1 MDSRH
6 PEAASAEVIDYMSL
20 RAAATANMQSNKDSS
35 KLPSEEK
42 GIRLKDN
49 TTPLSTVLLRADAQL
64 GVLKKIGRLSPPIHS
79 SRNGLLPTCRLC
91 ASFPEARAG
100 CASRDPAAFI
110 VSSSL

>member
-64 GVLKKIGRLSPPIHS
+64 GVLKKIRWD
-79 SRNGLLPTCRLC
+79 
-91 ASFPEARAG
+91 EKV
-100 CASRDPAAFI
+100 DPDHGWR
-110 VSSSL
+110 

>member
-1 MDSRH
+1 MDSRY

-49 TTPLSTVLLRADAQL
+49 TTPLSTVPL
-64 GVLKKIGRLSPPIHS
+64 GGT
-79 SRNGLLPTCRLC
+79 SRNGNLC
-91 ASFPEARAG
+91 TLVRRETG
-100 CASRDPAAFI
+100 KE
-110 VSSSL
+110 